1 MANNNKKTKK
11 QTKKTSTRAAM
22 KKEVKSRN
30 ADVGMFDVVTGIG
43 KVELSMFVVGLILV
57 VVALFM
63 LVSFCSYIGT
73 GSADFS
79 LLEKGADLANED
91 LQYKNACGSWGA
103 NLAYFFINQCF
114 GLASFIVPP
123 YLIILGFRM
132 MKIYRVTLVR
142 KFILMALL
150 LVWASVC
157 LAFMGHLVPVLD
169 DSFISL
175 GGNHGRNVVDYL
187 SRRIGEPGVFVV
199 LATTGVLYLIYV
211 SVRTIEIIRKIFR
224 LEFLKREKAKIEE
237 ANELDEEEGEDEEED
252 SSTEETT
259 SPIVADVKLDDEGS
273 FVATGDG
280 GNAVTFEFGDGENAS
295 QPATDNSADLA
306 ALFDEAYNIN
316 QPTKSGEE
324 KDEEEKTEGDKH
336 ELDIE
341 VNTTEEG
348 TGDIERGDMNT
359 PYDPKL
365 DLEQY
370 KYPTID
376 LIKSNEDTQQIVD
389 PIEQNA
395 NKDRII
401 QVLHNFGVEI
411 SSIKATIGPT
421 ITLYEIVPAEGVRIT
436 KIRNLEDDIALSLAA
451 EGIRIIAPIPGKG
464 TIGIEVPNKK
474 KCIVS
479 MESVLN
485 SKAYQESTMELPC
498 AVGKTITNEVF
509 MFDLA
514 KAPHLLVAGAT
525 GQGKSVGLNAIIA
538 SLLYKKH
545 PAELKIVMVD
555 PKKVEFSIYT
565 PIANHFLA
573 RLEEEDECIITDVQ
587 KVVKT
592 LNSLCQLMDTR
603 YDLLKMAGCRN
614 IKEYNA
620 KFKARQLNPEN
631 GHEFMPYIVVVVDEF
646 GDLIMTAGK
655 EVELPICRIAQLAR
669 AVGIH
674 MIIATQR
681 PQASI
686 ISGAIKTNFPARM
699 AFKVSSMIDSRVVL
713 DRPGAQQLIG
723 RGDMLFLSGSDPVR
737 VQCAFLDTPEVS
749 NICNFVAKQQSYLH
763 PLYLPEVIADG
774 GEAGPTGN
782 MDTKHL
788 DPLFAE
794 VAKFVVNSQQGS
806 TSMIQRNYS
815 IGYNRAGK
823 IMDQLEKMGVVGS
836 QIGSKPREVLIKD
849 PLTLEGLLNTLH

>member
-1 MANNNKKTKK
+1 MANKKSNKKNS
-11 QTKKTSTRAAM
+11 KKTSTRAAM
-22 KKEVKSRN
+22 TKEMRGKEP
-30 ADVGMFDVVTGIG
+30 GTFDVITGIG
-43 KVELSMFVVGLILV
+43 NVELAMFTCGFFLLIL
-57 VVALFM
+57 AFFM
-63 LVSFCSYIGT
+63 FVSFCSYLFT
-73 GSADFS
+73 GSEDYS
-79 LLEKGADLANED
+79 LLERSSELANEE
-91 LQYKNACGSWGA
+91 LIYRNACGSWGA
-103 NLAYFFINQCF
+103 NLAYFFIERCF
-114 GLASFIVPP
+114 GIASFIIPP
-123 YLIILGFRM
+123 YLVMMAFRM
-132 MKIYRVTLVR
+132 MRVYRVALLR
-142 KFILMALL
+142 KFIVMALALIWFSVFFAFIGYVIPFLDSFVNLGGYHGQAVVKNLVQRIGQPGVIAVL
-150 LVWASVC
+150 LVTGVSFLLYASVKTVEYVRDI
-157 LAFMGHLVPVLD
+157 LRLKFLKKLRRERNDALDDDDDEDSEPEPDEEKGEDVLD
-169 DSFISL
+169 TDSQ
-175 GGNHGRNVVDYL
+175 
-187 SRRIGEPGVFVV
+187 
-199 LATTGVLYLIYV
+199 
-211 SVRTIEIIRKIFR
+211 TITYTF
-224 LEFLKREKAKIEE
+224 
-237 ANELDEEEGEDEEED
+237 DDGEDA
-252 SSTEETT
+252 
-259 SPIVADVKLDDEGS
+259 PV
-273 FVATGDG
+273 GDG
-280 GNAVTFEFGDGENAS
+280 AG
-295 QPATDNSADLA
+295 DLA
-306 ALFDEAYNIN
+306 ALFDEAYRANN
-316 QPTKSGEE
+316 PDNAVEGADADSEQPEE
-324 KDEEEKTEGDKH
+324 TTAEEDGDGSGDK
-336 ELDIE
+336 EMDIE
-341 VNTTEEG
+341 LGETEQ
-348 TGDIERGDMNT
+348 GDGNIERGDINT

-365 DLEQY
+365 DLEHY
-370 KYPTID
+370 KYPTLS
-376 LIKSNEDTQQIVD
+376 LIKSKEEAQQVVD

-395 NKDRII
+395 NKERII
-401 QVLHNFGVEI
+401 QVLRSFGVEI
-411 SSIKATIGPT
+411 SKISATIGPT
-421 ITLYEIVPAEGVRIT
+421 ITLYEIVPVEGIRIT

-474 KCIVS
+474 KCVVS

-485 SKAYQESTMELPC
+485 SRAYQESTMELPC
-498 AVGKTITNEVF
+498 AVGKTITNDVF

-545 PAELKIVMVD
+545 PSELKIVMVD

-565 PIANHFLA
+565 PIENHFLA

-620 KFKARQLNPEN
+620 KFKARLLNPEK

-749 NICNFVAKQQSYLH
+749 NICQFIAKQQSYLH
-763 PLYLPEVIADG
+763 PLYLPEVMAEG
-774 GEAGPTGN
+774 GEGGSAGSV
-782 MDTKHL
+782 DVKHL

-794 VAKFVVNSQQGS
+794 VAKFVVSSQQGS

-823 IMDQLEKMGVVGS
+823 IMDQLEKMGVVGP
-836 QIGSKPREVLIKD
+836 QIGSKPREVLIQD
-849 PLTLEGLLNTLH
+849 PITLQSLLNTIG